1 MRVPRKRRMVVPEK
15 KIQGAVVEH
24 WQTFG
29 LPDTLVAAIP
39 NENAFGQPGL
49 TKGVFDLLVLGGN
62 VGIGLIELKT
72 EKGVLSDD
80 QKAFRRLLIRNGI
93 SYAVTYGRDEPVAV
107 LEGWGI
113 VRKQVRAAA

>member
-1 MRVPRKRRMVVPEK
+1 MKPPRKRRLVVPEK
-15 KIQGAVVEH
+15 KIQAAVVEH

-49 TKGVFDLLVLGGN
+49 TKGVFDLLVLGGE

-72 EKGVLSDD
+72 DTGTLSNK
-80 QKAFRRLLIRNGI
+80 QKEFRRLLIRNGI
-93 SYAVTYGRDEPVAV
+93 SYAVTYGRDEPITV